1 MDGRLKKIVDEANV
15 KFGLDAYRLESHSIN
30 KVRDTTGGTYYTFTM
45 EWFPKEL
52 NELIEEGYNPN
63 GTAIVEYA
71 IQKQHFSDVSFVQGE
86 SFSTKTHFPGKTVDE
101 VATWLEKETGL
112 VYKQDFKLTQANA
125 NGFQFESDV
134 DGIYFSPSCIIE
146 VDFDDVGKL
155 TSYHSYGMNL
165 SQALIERSK
174 FMLTL
179 EEIEPIVKKQLQLV
193 NFPSETEKRFIP
205 VYAMEE
211 VYVTADGYRIIPF
224 MEHERSEVKV
234 DEVIEWDKP
243 LEGQINRE
251 EISVVVE
258 VSPEEAFGNVE
269 VGEKLTLSAEQI
281 ERSKNIIR
289 DVIRVEY
296 PDESGKWRLSK
307 LQRQENFIE
316 GHCELDEENPTLF
329 NRKVVVLMNPETMNV
344 LNYLDNGSMFEI
356 FDVFAPAEKAV
367 VTHEEAFEKM
377 VSYITLDPT
386 YVYDEFTGKYILCGL
401 LDAAE
406 AVDAVTGEIISLG
419 DI

>member
-1 MDGRLKKIVDEANV
+1 MDKRLEKIVDEAQE
-15 KFGLDAYRLESHSIN
+15 KFGLDAYRLERHSIY
-30 KVRDTTGGTYYTFTM
+30 KERDTTGNAYYTFNM
-45 EWFPKEL
+45 EWFPKEI
-52 NELIEEGYNPN
+52 NDPIEEDYNPE

-71 IQKQHFSDVSFVQGE
+71 IQKQHFSDVSFVQGV
-86 SFSTKTHFPGKTVDE
+86 SFSTKTHFPGKTADE
-101 VATWLEKETGL
+101 VAAWLEKENGL
-112 VYKQDFKLTQANA
+112 VYKQDFKLTLANA
-125 NGFQFESDV
+125 NGFQFKSDI
-134 DGIYFSPSCIIE
+134 DSIYFSPSCMIE
-146 VDFDDVGKL
+146 VDFDDAGKL
-155 TSYHSYGMNL
+155 TSYHTYGTNP
-165 SQALIERSK
+165 SQDLVERSK
-174 FMLTL
+174 FTLTL

-193 NFPSETEKRFIP
+193 KFPSETEKRFVP

-211 VYVTADGYRIIPF
+211 VYVTVDGERIIPF

-243 LEGQINRE
+243 LEEHINCE
-251 EISVVVE
+251 EITIVVE
-258 VSPEEAFGNVE
+258 VSVEEAFGNV
-269 VGEKLTLSAEQI
+269 VAGQKLTLAAEQI
-281 ERSKNIIR
+281 ERSKNIVR
-289 DVIRVEY
+289 DVLRVEY

-307 LQRQENFIE
+307 LQRQENCIE
-316 GHCELDEENPTLF
+316 GHCERDEENPTLF
-329 NRKVVVLMNPETMNV
+329 NRKVVVFINPETMKV
-344 LNYLDNGSMFEI
+344 QNYVDNGAMFEI
-356 FDVFAPAEKAV
+356 FDAFSPAEKAI